1 MGRHCELCGTHED
14 ECKEYA
20 VHFATDAEG
29 LRYAREMRIGWR
41 EHRGM
46 AAGYKS
52 GMQPGLAREQARAAG
67 AAYALKQ
74 GAPKFV
80 PEADFEEAQE
90 QEVLAKEGQ
99 KEQLFCRAVV
109 QLSEEQ
115 KYQVAQAKE
124 QLFCRDVVQL
134 SEKLT
139 GHVFSRMEWEGRA
152 VDRPAVVWMHGD
164 FEGGRTWKV
173 TMPCA
178 AVVEMR
184 VERAQGPALKKRN
197 ASEEPA

>member
-14 ECKEYA
+14 QCKDPA
-20 VHFATDAEG
+20 VHWPKDAEG
-29 LRYAREMRIGWR
+29 QRLAREVRKRWR
-41 EHRGM
+41 EQRGM
-46 AAGYKS
+46 AA
-52 GMQPGLAREQARAAG
+52 EAA
-67 AAYALKQ
+67 AAT
-74 GAPKFV
+74 FV
-80 PEADFEEAQE
+80 PDADLEEAQ
-90 QEVLAKEGQ
+90 QQAVEVLAKEGQ
-99 KEQLFCRAVV
+99 KYQVAQAKEQLFCRAVV

-178 AVVEMR
+178 AVVQMR
-184 VERAQGPALKKRN
+184 VERAEGPALKKRK